1 MSLQI
6 QMLGTGSAFS
16 KLYYNTS
23 ALIRSTNAT
32 ILIDCGPTVP
42 TSLSEI
48 KLELDQI
55 DGILISHIHADHV
68 GGLEEVAFRLFY
80 QCNRKRVKL
89 YVTEPLAEVLW
100 ENSLK
105 GGLYNPEEGF
115 HQLEDYFELVY
126 LQERV
131 PYQIATDLTIEI
143 IPTLHIAQKL
153 NYSIF
158 INHLTFYSADV
169 QFNQE
174 LIINEVIRT
183 RNCHTIF
190 HDCQLDGPGY
200 VHTTLAELLTLP
212 DDIQKLIYLMH
223 YGDRMSDF
231 IGQTGHMTFIHKHEI
246 IDITN

>member
-23 ALIRSTNAT
+23 ALIRSTDAT
-32 ILIDCGPTVP
+32 LLIDCGPTVP
-42 TSLSEI
+42 KSLSEI
-48 KLELDQI
+48 DLELDQI
-55 DGILISHIHADHV
+55 NGILISHIHADHI

-80 QCNRKRVKL
+80 QYNRKRVQL
-89 YVTEPLAEVLW
+89 YVTEALAEVLW

-105 GGLYNPEEGF
+105 GGLYNPEDGF
-115 HQLEDYFELVY
+115 HQLQDYFELVY

-131 PYQIATDLTIEI
+131 PYQISPELTIEI
-143 IPTLHIAQKL
+143 VPTLHIAQKL

-158 INHLTFYSADV
+158 INHRTFYSADL
-169 QFNQE
+169 QFNNDF
-174 LIINEVIRT
+174 LINEVVHT

-190 HDCQLDGPGY
+190 HDCQLIGPGY

-212 DDIQKLIYLMH
+212 AEVQKRTYLMH
-223 YGDRMSDF
+223 YDDHMPEF
-231 IGQTGHMTFIHKHEI
+231 IGLTGHMTFIHKHEVI
-246 IDITN
+246 EITD

>member
-23 ALIRSTNAT
+23 ALIRSGDAT
-32 ILIDCGPTVP
+32 LLIDCGPTVP
-42 TSLSEI
+42 KSLSEI
-48 KLELDQI
+48 EVELDQI
-55 DGILISHIHADHV
+55 NGILISHIHADHI

-80 QCNRKRVKL
+80 QYNRKRVQL
-89 YVTEPLAEVLW
+89 YITEALAEVLW

-115 HQLEDYFELVY
+115 TQLQDYFELVY

-131 PYQIATDLTIEI
+131 PYPISPELTIEI

-158 INHLTFYSADV
+158 INHRTFYSADLK
-169 QFNQE
+169 FNYDF
-174 LIINEVIRT
+174 LVNEVVLS

-190 HDCQLDGPGY
+190 HDCQLTGPGY
-200 VHTTLAELLTLP
+200 VHTTLDELLTLP
-212 DDIQKLIYLMH
+212 DDIQKLMYLMH
-223 YGDRMSDF
+223 YDDRMPDF
-231 IGQTGHMTFIHKHEI
+231 IGRTGHMTFIHTHQIIEI
-246 IDITN
+246 TD

>member
-23 ALIRSTNAT
+23 AVIRTTDAT

-42 TSLSEI
+42 KSLSEI
-48 KLELDQI
+48 AIELDQI
-55 DGILISHIHADHV
+55 DGILISHIHADHI

-80 QCNRKRVKL
+80 QYNRKRVTL
-89 YVTEPLAEVLW
+89 YVTEALAEVLW

-105 GGLYNPEEGF
+105 GGLYNPEDGF
-115 HQLEDYFELVY
+115 HQLQDYFELVF

-131 PYQIATDLTIEI
+131 PYQLSPELTIEI

-153 NYSIF
+153 NYSMF
-158 INHLTFYSADV
+158 INHRTFYSADL
-169 QFNQE
+169 QFNKDF
-174 LIINEVIRT
+174 LINEVAHT

-190 HDCQLDGPGY
+190 HDCQLNGPGY
-200 VHTTLAELLTLP
+200 VHTTLEELLTLP
-212 DDIQKLIYLMH
+212 EDIQKLIYLMH
-223 YGDRMSDF
+223 YDDHMTEF
-231 IGQTGHMTFIHKHEI
+231 IGQTGPMTFIHKHEI
-246 IDITN
+246 IEISD